1 LNDRPIQK
9 TLLCTGFFSVGNKTN
24 EEESSG
30 AHLRTSQ
37 ESGNATFAAT
47 HSLYLS
53 TPVCQVLS
61 RGPQCFLQPFLQPPF
76 LFSQALLCTRK
87 RGCALIHSQ
96 RMNAA
101 AE

>member
-1 LNDRPIQK
+1 M
-9 TLLCTGFFSVGNKTN
+9 FSSTV
-24 EEESSG
+24 SS
-30 AHLRTSQ
+30 T
-37 ESGNATFAAT
+37 
-47 HSLYLS
+47 
-53 TPVCQVLS
+53 
-61 RGPQCFLQPFLQPPF
+61 PF